1 MYRYLP
7 SVMERCR
14 IEKNWREIHAVFWV
28 IFYPVWLL
36 PLLQAVGGITEAGGP
51 EICQSKVIFSMR
63 PFRNSRIAFM
73 YFSFLNGKVCNK
85 IKDRCLL
92 TVPNPHARSNKE
104 LWGLVFIVRLEPPQV
119 LRDAS
124 LIRLSYQK
132 KHTTTYVGY
141 KTWPIRTK
149 PLQPCLKNS
158 DENVVYNT
166 YGSVLEFATTIKCQ
180 TSKTNGS
187 EKDEK
192 FRHVAVKNHFE
203 DV

>member
-1 MYRYLP
+1 MIIECTGVPPISNGTL
-7 SVMERCR
+7 CR

-36 PLLQAVGGITEAGGP
+36 PLLQAVGGIIEGGP

-63 PFRNSRIAFM
+63 MALLEIQAWLLCVLLLV
-73 YFSFLNGKVCNK
+73 LNGKVCNK

-166 YGSVLEFATTIKCQ
+166 YGSLCL
-180 TSKTNGS
+180 SLLP
-187 EKDEK
+187 
-192 FRHVAVKNHFE
+192 
-203 DV
+203 

>member
-1 MYRYLP
+1 
-7 SVMERCR
+7 MERCVELKR
-14 IEKNWREIHAVFWV
+14 IEGKFMLSFEWFFIQCGFCHCYR
-28 IFYPVWLL
+28 
-36 PLLQAVGGITEAGGP
+36 QAVGGIIEGGP

-63 PFRNSRIAFM
+63 MALLEIQAWLL
-73 YFSFLNGKVCNK
+73 YVLLLVLNGKVCNK

-166 YGSVLEFATTIKCQ
+166 YGFKP
-180 TSKTNGS
+180 
-187 EKDEK
+187 
-192 FRHVAVKNHFE
+192 
-203 DV
+203 